1 MINLSAMALRL
12 LCALLLAAL
21 VCSSSAGAEPSPSP
35 APTPDTDPCG
45 SPRTDLLATIDR
57 PTVGFSACAVK
68 PGDVIAEF
76 GYANQSSSATGNA
89 DVYPQGFVRFGIAA
103 NIEFD
108 VIAPAGHLDSGLGLK
123 YELHHNAAAEEAID
137 FLYTA
142 PNGALGYS
150 AGTATEALNFDA
162 GTSLGGTW
170 SGGLTVGYQ
179 MGSVSSVLPSAVVA
193 KQFSPSTQVYVEAF
207 GATRIRQDGGWRV
220 AYDAGVQ
227 RLLNDR
233 LEIDVEAGHA
243 VTDQD
248 RSQFVGFGMGLR
260 F

>member
-1 MINLSAMALRL
+1 MINLSAMALRS

-21 VCSSSAGAEPSPSP
+21 TYASAAAEPSPSP
-35 APTPDTDPCG
+35 SPTPNADPCG
-45 SPRTDLLATIDR
+45 TPRTDLLAAIDR

-68 PGDVIAEF
+68 PNDVIAEF
-76 GYANQSSSATGNA
+76 GYANQSSSGAGNA
-89 DVYPQGFVRFGIAA
+89 DVYPQGFVRLGVAP

-108 VIAPAGHLDSGLGLK
+108 VIAPTGHLDSGAGLK
-123 YELHHNAAAEEAID
+123 YELHHNAGGAEAID

-142 PNGALGYS
+142 PNGAPAYS
-150 AGTATEALNFDA
+150 AGSATETLNFDA
-162 GTSLGGTW
+162 GTTLGGTW

-179 MGSVSSVLPSAVVA
+179 MGTVSSVLPSVVVA
-193 KQFSPSTQVYVEAF
+193 KQFSSSMQIYVEAF

-220 AYDAGVQ
+220 AYDAGIQ
-227 RLLNDR
+227 RLLNER
-233 LEIDVEAGHA
+233 VEIDVEAGHA
-243 VTDQD
+243 VTDRD